1 MMTRK
6 VSVASGE
13 EMNASVVGIGYNAQ
27 IADESDK
34 VPKGIDDMKV
44 KRVTISQ
51 IDGEIVARIEFADVD
66 KTGFMSTE
74 DRNPSRGLGVYLGPS
89 WEDDVASK
97 PGAHGVVLRG
107 VSDDPS
113 VMEAWE
119 AFMAA
124 LDGSGRVEVG
134 QVIWEADDE
143 G

>member
-1 MMTRK
+1 
-6 VSVASGE
+6 
-13 EMNASVVGIGYNAQ
+13 
-27 IADESDK
+27 
-34 VPKGIDDMKV
+34 MKV

-97 PGAHGVVLRG
+97 PGKNGRVVYG

-113 VMEAWE
+113 VMQTWD
-119 AFMAA
+119 AFMKA
-124 LDGSGRVEVG
+124 LDGSGSVEVG

>member
-1 MMTRK
+1 
-6 VSVASGE
+6 
-13 EMNASVVGIGYNAQ
+13 
-27 IADESDK
+27 
-34 VPKGIDDMKV
+34 MKAN
-44 KRVTISQ
+44 RLTISS
-51 IDGEIVARIEFADVD
+51 IGGEIVARLDFADVD
-66 KTGFMSTE
+66 NPAFISTE

-124 LDGSGRVEVG
+124 LDGSGRLEVG